1 MKDTS
6 FTFNRQRGVVWVCD
20 IERSS
25 RLLNDNES
33 VEAIEE
39 YLPRLHW
46 LAKVSASAADGNFVK
61 WTGDGCGRPGD
72 RCTRVSLSRRRGG
85 DCRQDGGPGTQLSR
99 RLRPAAHSAV
109 RARRANRSS
118 DGLPA
123 FAILERAS
131 PFGFRSHQML
141 SVLLRSRHGFRT
153 VPGDVRE
160 LLDLGK
166 LVSIAVRQAG
176 GPVFGSN

>member
-6 FTFNRQRGVVWVCD
+6 FTFNRQRGLVWVCD

-61 WTGDGCGRPGD
+61 WTGDGFLAWFPID
-72 RCTRVSLSRRRGG
+72 L
-85 DCRQDGGPGTQLSR
+85 
-99 RLRPAAHSAV
+99 H
-109 RARRANRSS
+109 
-118 DGLPA
+118 
-123 FAILERAS
+123 
-131 PFGFRSHQML
+131 
-141 SVLLRSRHGFRT
+141 
-153 VPGDVRE
+153 RE
-160 LLDLGK
+160 LGLHVVK
-166 LVSIAVRQAG
+166 VVRDYHLETR
-176 GPVFGSN
+176 N